1 LSVSKLKKITHT
13 WTSGTDGSSTCML
26 IPKDIARKFG
36 MDKPASIIVE
46 ETEKGILIR
55 KVDLEEL

>member
-1 LSVSKLKKITHT
+1 
-13 WTSGTDGSSTCML
+13 ML